1 MLSLIK
7 LKKHST
13 SSVLL
18 ALGCSS
24 GRFLLAH
31 SRLCHS
37 LPSMFVITATKVSLE
52 NPKMLL
58 RLLDNADI
66 YIYLKLLYHTNLRT
80 YLFTS
85 SRPKS
90 YVSLCQGI
98 RSLLISFEGTDSY
111 TCSAASW
118 ISLVHH
124 WLFASSRQL

>member
-31 SRLCHS
+31 SRLCHP
-37 LPSMFVITATKVSLE
+37 LPSMFVITATRVSLE
-52 NPKMLL
+52 NPKTLL

-66 YIYLKLLYHTNLRT
+66 FEIALPYKLT
-80 YLFTS
+80 YLPVHLKQTKNHMPHYAKAS
-85 SRPKS
+85 D
-90 YVSLCQGI
+90 
-98 RSLLISFEGTDSY
+98 LLTSFEGTDSY
-111 TCSAASW
+111 TCSADSW
-118 ISLVHH
+118 ISLIHH